1 MFSRSLDTL
10 TDERV
15 NFYPV
20 FMEEDE
26 LSEIPIEEESF
37 IHCDCCPLCE
47 ERYNIEMTD
56 DGWQCR
62 ECEHVW
68 TDTDDGLGDDE
79 PVDEIQPEV
88 PGDWASDTTTRPIT
102 HIQTPEETAWA
113 INLLRQYGCTF
124 PNFTRSD
131 DSEVEG

>member
-47 ERYNIEMTD
+47 EQYNIEMTD
-56 DGWQCR
+56 DGWQCG

-68 TDTDDGLGDDE
+68 TDTNDGLGDDE
-79 PVDEIQPEV
+79 LRPPQESYRP
-88 PGDWASDTTTRPIT
+88 SDQTIAANRADVFNPRVAP
-102 HIQTPEETAWA
+102 TPE
-113 INLLRQYGCTF
+113 
-124 PNFTRSD
+124 PD
-131 DSEVEG
+131 DFDDIPF

>member
-68 TDTDDGLGDDE
+68 TDTDDGRNSARSPRRLGIGHDHAPDHAHPDPGRNRLGD
-79 PVDEIQPEV
+79 
-88 PGDWASDTTTRPIT
+88 
-102 HIQTPEETAWA
+102 
-113 INLLRQYGCTF
+113 
-124 PNFTRSD
+124 
-131 DSEVEG
+131 